1 MIDILPDGYRAQ
13 SEDTS
18 VDIDRRLF
26 NAYRDMPPWEKARRV
41 DVDVLAVEHLALVG
55 IRHRHPGATD
65 REVRMR
71 LGALRLDRETMV
83 RVFGWDPEIHGY

>member
-1 MIDILPDGYRAQ
+1 MIDALPDGYRAQ

-26 NAYRDMPPWEKARRV
+26 NAYRDMPSWEKARRV
-41 DVDVLAVEHLALVG
+41 DTDALAVEHLTLVG
-55 IRHRHPGATD
+55 IRLRHPGATD
-65 REVRMR
+65 REVRLR
-71 LGALRLDRETMV
+71 LAALRLDRETMV